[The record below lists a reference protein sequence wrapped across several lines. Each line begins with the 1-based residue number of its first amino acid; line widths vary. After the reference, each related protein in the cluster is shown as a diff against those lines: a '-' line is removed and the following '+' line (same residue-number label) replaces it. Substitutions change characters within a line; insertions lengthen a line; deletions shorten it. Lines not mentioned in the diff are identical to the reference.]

1 MKVKIRKKG
10 NQNTKELKNSLLE
23 KEGKQDKIT
32 RDLYPKFT
40 IYTPLNNVVIYN
52 KIRRPHRAN

>member
-40 IYTPLNNVVIYN
+40 YN
-52 KIRRPHRAN
+52 LHYFKQRRDLQQNT